1 MRRPS
6 KLWQSEENFR
16 HQKIIKKNSSQ
27 SNLMIR
33 LLTLLATITS
43 GYPKGPPRRSP
54 VNLIKVRHVG
64 YQFYSD
70 FWKKK
75 RIHGQ
80 HTNNFESDSHGVFP
94 SGYRRSPVNLMK
106 LRHALKKPSMDCK
119 WVLLIFKK
127 LTHDMIRIEDF
138 YLLFSSTRSPWFEN
152 YEKVW
157 GFLR

>member
-1 MRRPS
+1 MFFFYFQWKLNIMRRPS

-70 FWKKK
+70 FSKK
-75 RIHGQ
+75 
-80 HTNNFESDSHGVFP
+80 NESMVNTPTILNQTPMGFSHRGTGGLQWTWWNLGMP
-94 SGYRRSPVNLMK
+94 SKSHRWIAN
-106 LRHALKKPSMDCK
+106 
-119 WVLLIFKK
+119 
-127 LTHDMIRIEDF
+127 EF
-138 YLLFSSTRSPWFEN
+138 YLFSRS
-152 YEKVW
+152 
-157 GFLR
+157 